1 MLHAFNF
8 WKWLCVKV
16 QVTAIAIYWF
26 SYIVKSWLCLR
37 IYSTMLGLW
46 DGPWDEKN
54 VCCIKYPTLLLIFC
68 DQSMFKFLIHSLR
81 CNVLWLC
88 AVVTTVMRMKI
99 PACSVHTAMV
109 INVCTERIDHAYGC
123 TDIQSWSIRT
133 STTFSSTEHCQQPLA

>member
-54 VCCIKYPTLLLIFC
+54 VCCIKYPTLLFVIKACSSFWYTAWDAMC
-68 DQSMFKFLIHSLR
+68 F
-81 CNVLWLC
+81 WLC